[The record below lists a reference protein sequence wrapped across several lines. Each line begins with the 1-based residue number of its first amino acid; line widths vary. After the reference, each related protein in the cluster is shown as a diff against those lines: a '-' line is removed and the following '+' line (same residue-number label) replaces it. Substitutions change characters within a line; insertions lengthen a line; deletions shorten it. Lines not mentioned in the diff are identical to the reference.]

1 MPEIEDIELLAQYAR
16 ENSEAAFTALVE
28 RHVNLVYSVALRS
41 TGDAHAAQ
49 EIAQAVF
56 IILTRKAKT
65 LGAKTILSG
74 WLYQTTRLTAA
85 NYLRGEIRRQKRE
98 QEAFMQSTLNEPDLA
113 TWRQIAPI
121 LDDAIAK
128 LGAKD
133 RDAIVLRFFENKNL
147 GEVGAALGA
156 SEDAAKMRVNRAL
169 EKLRKIFAKRGV
181 TFSAAIIAGTV
192 SANSVQAAPAG
203 LVKIISAVAFT
214 KGAAAGASTL
224 ALVKGALKIM
234 AWTKAKVAIITA
246 VVILAAGTTAVTI
259 NTIQKHAVDPIQKN
273 AVDSQQTGGN
283 FQWQVEYPDSEL
295 LNQAPPLVEIV
306 PTKFPNAGSYI
317 NAYGKT
323 MGSGDLFIYIVEDA
337 YGAMDTREVVSTP
350 LPSGKFD
357 FISSL
362 PSGAMKALQQKL
374 KTEFNVVAKREM
386 IETNVLLLMVKDP
399 SADGLKQSTIEN
411 GYQGNRPGNLDGKSQ
426 SLSTLADMLEER
438 FRIPILDRTSL
449 TNRYDFNLK
458 WDEYGEKIGNQ
469 YPNYPNLEGLK
480 QALLDQLGL
489 ELVPSRALVEMLVVE
504 KVK

>member
-1 MPEIEDIELLAQYAR
+1 
-16 ENSEAAFTALVE
+16 
-28 RHVNLVYSVALRS
+28 
-41 TGDAHAAQ
+41 
-49 EIAQAVF
+49 
-56 IILTRKAKT
+56 
-65 LGAKTILSG
+65 
-74 WLYQTTRLTAA
+74 
-85 NYLRGEIRRQKRE
+85 
-98 QEAFMQSTLNEPDLA
+98 
-113 TWRQIAPI
+113 
-121 LDDAIAK
+121 
-128 LGAKD
+128 
-133 RDAIVLRFFENKNL
+133 L

-214 KGAAAGASTL
+214 KGAAAGGSTL

-234 AWTKAKVAIITA
+234 AWTKAKMAIITA

-259 NTIQKHAVDPIQKN
+259 NTIQKHAVDPIPKN
-273 AVDSQQTGGN
+273 TVDSQQTGGN

-337 YGAMDTREVVSTP
+337 YGAMDTRKVVSTP

-362 PSGAMKALQQKL
+362 PSGAMNALQQKL

-399 SADGLKQSTIEN
+399 SADGLKQSTSEN
-411 GYQGNRPGNLDGKSQ
+411 GYQGNSPGNLDGKYQ

-458 WDEYGEKIGNQ
+458 WDEYGKKVGNQ